1 MIQFREKLFV
11 GPALAL
17 VGGPIGL
24 GIMGA
29 GTGISAIQ
37 GHKAN
42 KQQEIANAQ
51 AMEEQKRQAKQM
63 AVEEKKRTEAYKKSL
78 KEGNVALPPV
88 QAQFSITLKRKTYS
102 VFSPVAKGIRK
113 VANSKTM
120 NNVVGRLKKS
130 KVAVNA
136 RDFGRDLV
144 DIGKER
150 GSGQKMANMAASGAI
165 MAGSA
170 YLADK
175 AIQADRKRLGAP
187 VDTPEKQPKSTG
199 KKIKNGIL
207 AGVGTLGA
215 TAGTL
220 MLARKGKLNRATM
233 NSAWGKAKTMGKEAF
248 KDAAGSPGKAA
259 GAVVLGAAFPAIG
272 YISQR
277 QQLKDQIKQTQE
289 AAEER
294 QYATPQ
300 TKTPWYENWGFYMGK
315 TSRGKLA
322 DQMTKPG
329 RGVWMNKAAKVVRKT
344 GPIGILAGVG
354 LASAK
359 WKPFEWGDKAVRK
372 PLEAVDKKAF
382 ANEKSQNQQVQQ

>member
-11 GPALAL
+11 GPAMAL

-24 GIMGA
+24 GVMGV
-29 GTGISAIQ
+29 GTGVSIAQ

-42 KQQEIANAQ
+42 KQQEQ

-63 AVEEKKRTEAYKKSL
+63 AIEEKKRTEAYKKSL

-120 NNVVGRLKKS
+120 DNVVARLKKS
-130 KVAVNA
+130 KTVNNA

-150 GSGQKMANMAASGAI
+150 GSGQKMANMMASGAI
-165 MAGSA
+165 MAGSG

-175 AIQADRKRLGAP
+175 VIQADRKRLGAP

-199 KKIKNGIL
+199 KKIRDGIL

-215 TAGTL
+215 VGGTL
-220 MLARKGKLNRATM
+220 MLARRGKLNRATM
-233 NSAWGKAKTMGKEAF
+233 NSALGKAKTMGKEAF
-248 KDAAGSPGKAA
+248 KDAAGSPGKALA
-259 GAVVLGAAFPAIG
+259 AVGLGAAFPAIG

-277 QQLKDQIKQTQE
+277 QQLKDQIKQSQS
-289 AAEER
+289 EER
-294 QYATPQ
+294 QYATPAE
-300 TKTPWYENWGFYMGK
+300 KTPWYENWGFYMGK

-372 PLEAVDKKAF
+372 PLEAVDKKAY
-382 ANEKSQNQQVQQ
+382 AYEKSQNQVVQQ